1 MYWLPYSA
9 LVINLLI
16 IWWMPKRLTIKEIYI
31 TWSVVALINLSTDVL
46 LSLYLR
52 LYELNGPGVQLTVHI
67 IEVSLAA
74 SFGIIY
80 LNFMPSD
87 LRRFA
92 VYTGLWSVFSIVF
105 EYILVKLQFINYI
118 EWEIWYSLPYYIA
131 AFLFLR
137 WHLKFIRRD

>member
-16 IWWMPKRLTIKEIYI
+16 IWRMPKRLTVKEIYI

-46 LSLYLR
+46 LSLYFR
-52 LYELNGPGVQLTVHI
+52 LYELNGPGIQLSVHI

-80 LNFMPSD
+80 LNFMPYS

-92 VYTGLWSVFSIVF
+92 LYTGVWSIFSIVF